1 MGTEVIVSG
10 QSLYDDFL
18 KRGKFYPDD
27 AWDKIDVFLLDPSED
42 SFKKVIKMA
51 ERNVLH
57 NNDFHDSILDAM
69 LLMCMGFINLLDP
82 MLLKQCITRC
92 LEIETR
98 CYKTVAPEGA
108 IAFLKRMWTNRKM
121 LMKFNAML
129 EDLRGRKNQ
138 TVMVVKRIK
147 QLELARAKML
157 HDQK

>member
-1 MGTEVIVSG
+1 MEVIVSG

-27 AWDKIDVFLLDPSED
+27 AWDKIDDFLLDPSEA
-42 SFKKVIKMA
+42 SFKKVIKKA
-51 ERNVLH
+51 ELNVGH
-57 NNDFHDSILDAM
+57 NNDFHDSILDAV
-69 LLMCMGFINLLDP
+69 LLMSMGFIHVVDP
-82 MLLKQCITRC
+82 MLLKQCVTRC
-92 LEIETR
+92 LEIETGS
-98 CYKTVAPEGA
+98 YKTVAPEGA